1 MKTDPA
7 RVVQYLGHMLEAIS
21 RINQYT
27 DATSEAEFSTNALL
41 QDAVIRNFGILGEA
55 TRNIETH
62 DPTFG
67 SRYPQIPLREIYTMR
82 NRLTHGYFSVD
93 LGRCMEHDPA

>member
-55 TRNIETH
+55 TRI
-62 DPTFG
+62 
-67 SRYPQIPLREIYTMR
+67 S
-82 NRLTHGYFSVD
+82 RLTIRHSGVVIPKFHCAKFT
-93 LGRCMEHDPA
+93 R